1 MRYALPASPNV
12 SSLDAQ
18 HLLEGMHHFDQIILL
33 RDHPLDIFVRR
44 RYLVDYGGVFT
55 ALHAG
60 RLPRHV
66 LDVERARRRRPA
78 HFPARAMRAR
88 AERFR
93 ITFAAH
99 HVGFRAHAARNDA
112 KLARTSAY
120 RTLARHVHLR
130 AEVAFIRHVI
140 VMAIDRLVGDA
151 VRRQLLPQRLE
162 HQVHHL
168 AAVRNGVILG
178 PFHGLQIVA
187 EVARALAEIGEVPV
201 RQRAEMLAHV
211 LLRELDKIL
220 ADGIADAAAARV
232 QHHPHVLVL
241 VETQL
246 DEVIAAAQ
254 CPELAYPGLVG
265 LLLRRI
271 NLFVLAENASE
282 ADAELLDRGC
292 PRLVL
297 AVHVKAHRYRLFDGE
312 PHAAQAIRQ
321 ITGLD
326 RQPHRIHAAADVHA
340 YRCRDDRAPGRDHRP
355 HRGADAHLHI
365 RQRRDLTV
373 DKR

>member
-1 MRYALPASPNV
+1 
-12 SSLDAQ
+12 
-18 HLLEGMHHFDQIILL
+18 MHHFDQIILL
-33 RDHPLDIFVRR
+33 RDHALDIFVRR
-44 RYLVDYGGVFT
+44 RYLVDYGGVLT

-66 LDVERARRRRPA
+66 LDAERARGRRPA
-78 HFPARAMRAR
+78 HFPARAVRAR

-93 ITFAAH
+93 VALAAH
-99 HVGFRAHAARNDA
+99 HVGFRAHAARDNA
-112 KLARTSAY
+112 ELARACAY
-120 RTLARHVHLR
+120 RTLARYIHLR
-130 AEVAFIRHVI
+130 AEMVFIRHII
-140 VMAIDRLVGDA
+140 VVAIDRFIGDA
-151 VRRQLLPQRLE
+151 ERRQLLPQRLE
-162 HQVHHL
+162 HQMHHL
-168 AAVRNGVILG
+168 AAVRHGVILS

-187 EVARALAEIGEVPV
+187 EMVRAIAEIGEVPV
-201 RQRAEMLAHV
+201 RQRAEMLAHD
-211 LLRELDKIL
+211 LLREFDKIL
-220 ADGIADAAAARV
+220 TDGIADAAAARV

-254 CPELAYPGLVG
+254 SPELTYPGLVG

-340 YRCRDDRAPGRDHRP
+340 YRCR
-355 HRGADAHLHI
+355 
-365 RQRRDLTV
+365 
-373 DKR
+373 